1 MKPARF
7 YKSAGQSRIRCCL
20 CHHNCL
26 VGPNQVGFCQVR
38 KNIDGGFYSL
48 NYGKVIAQQI
58 DPIEKKPLS
67 FFMPGTKTY
76 SLACWGCNFR
86 CRYCQNAT
94 IAQVRSRQALIDN
107 TPETAPA
114 AVVQAA
120 LANGCP
126 SISYTYTEPTVFAE
140 FALATMALAKQAKL
154 KNIWVSNGYLAA
166 DLLIELEPLLD
177 AINVD
182 LKFFNDNSYQKFC
195 GARLQPVLDNIIK
208 LKQSGVHLEIT
219 TLIIPN
225 INDSPTE
232 LKQIAH
238 FISDRLGSN
247 TPWHISA
254 FYPAHLMS
262 DFKPTPA
269 ATIFAAREIGQSCG
283 LTKVVPGNI

>member
-1 MKPARF
+1 
-7 YKSAGQSRIRCCL
+7 
-20 CHHNCL
+20 
-26 VGPNQVGFCQVR
+26 
-38 KNIDGGFYSL
+38 
-48 NYGKVIAQQI
+48 
-58 DPIEKKPLS
+58 
-67 FFMPGTKTY
+67 
-76 SLACWGCNFR
+76 
-86 CRYCQNAT
+86 
-94 IAQVRSRQALIDN
+94 
-107 TPETAPA
+107 
-114 AVVQAA
+114 
-120 LANGCP
+120 
-126 SISYTYTEPTVFAE
+126 
-140 FALATMALAKQAKL
+140 
-154 KNIWVSNGYLAA
+154 
-166 DLLIELEPLLD
+166 
-177 AINVD
+177 
-182 LKFFNDNSYQKFC
+182 
-195 GARLQPVLDNIIK
+195 